1 MFLSGLIFIVFL
13 VIVIINIFKK
23 ASESGYNGSGAHK
36 RFERYIEDNR
46 HNRPEIRNIEQN
58 ERTRLYGSSYKS
70 NAGKGDVQ
78 RQNGQRRSTQ
88 GANAG
93 QTGQSTQKTTAGQTR
108 QGTADMAVKPNVS
121 GNPNTSG
128 MKSGAIGTKAVDM
141 LNVADKAKASGE
153 QNITGRTETAEM
165 KNAAVKSKTAYIPAA
180 TGSFLSRAEDM
191 DKVFGDTSMD
201 VPITADQGYTVTECY
216 GVNDT
221 ESYSA
226 SDMQYEGYPQ
236 DSFEAGN
243 SILTDYYRDIPVA
256 AQPVFVKDAGS
267 EGIIGSGSLVW
278 PEVNEKDYFM
288 SDLKAFE
295 FTDVVVDSQIK
306 LDASMPSFEANDKT
320 SDKADDKTMVRLA
333 KRVAEN

>member
-1 MFLSGLIFIVFL
+1 MSGLIFIVFL

-23 ASESGYNGSGAHK
+23 ASESGYNGSGEHK
-36 RFERYIEDNR
+36 RFERYLEDNR
-46 HNRPEIRNIEQN
+46 QNRPEIRNIEQN
-58 ERTRLYGSSYKS
+58 ERTRWYGSSYKS
-70 NAGKGDVQ
+70 NAGKGDAQ

-88 GANAG
+88 EANSW
-93 QTGQSTQKTTAGQTR
+93 QTGQSTQETAAGQTR
-108 QGTADMAVKPNVS
+108 QSMADMAVKPNEPCD
-121 GNPNTSG
+121 PNTAI
-128 MKSGAIGTKAVDM
+128 MKNGAIGPKAADTNAADKTKA
-141 LNVADKAKASGE
+141 
-153 QNITGRTETAEM
+153 
-165 KNAAVKSKTAYIPAA
+165 AYIPAA

-201 VPITADQGYTVTECY
+201 VPITADQSYTVTECY

-267 EGIIGSGSLVW
+267 EGIIGTGALVW

-306 LDASMPSFEANDKT
+306 LDASMPLFEEINKAPVKTVDKNDGT
-320 SDKADDKTMVRLA
+320 AGKA
-333 KRVAEN
+333 E

>member
-128 MKSGAIGTKAVDM
+128 MKSGAIGTKAADT
-141 LNVADKAKASGE
+141 NAADKTKA
-153 QNITGRTETAEM
+153 
-165 KNAAVKSKTAYIPAA
+165 AYIPAA

-267 EGIIGSGSLVW
+267 EGIIGTGALVW

-306 LDASMPSFEANDKT
+306 LDASMPLFEEINKAPVKTVDKNDGT
-320 SDKADDKTMVRLA
+320 AGKA
-333 KRVAEN
+333 E